1 MRILVT
7 GGAGFIGSHFAR
19 SLLDGRYVGFEHCD
33 VTVIDKLTYASDRA
47 NLPLGHPRLTFVHG
61 DICDRQLLADVVPGH
76 DAVVHFAAESH
87 VDRSIDDP
95 APFFETNV
103 MGSHH
108 LLAACARSGVGRVV
122 HVSTDEVYGSISAG
136 SWNESCALEPN
147 SPYAASK
154 AASDC
159 VVRSYWRTYDV
170 DVSITRCANNYG
182 PYQHVEKVIPRFVT
196 SLLTGQDITL
206 HGDGSAVREWL
217 HVDDHCRAIALVLAK
232 GRAGEVYN
240 IGGDLELTNRALAER
255 ILRLAGAGWERVRHV
270 PDRKVQDQRY
280 SLDYRKITEELGF
293 APQIRFVDG
302 LDEVFRWYRENRAW
316 WSPAVGEPRGPVLTS
331 AVRTVAGPR
340 GLSVHAR

>member
-19 SLLDGRYVGFEHCD
+19 SLLGGRYVGFEHCD

-47 NLPLGHPRLTFVHG
+47 NLPAAHPRLTFVRG

-103 MGSHH
+103 MGSHN
-108 LLAACARSGVGRVV
+108 LLAACARGGVGRVV
-122 HVSTDEVYGSISAG
+122 HVSTDEVYGTISEG
-136 SWNESCALEPN
+136 SWNESCVLEPN

-154 AASDC
+154 AASDH

-217 HVDDHCRAIALVLAK
+217 HVDDHCLAIALVLAK

-240 IGGDLELTNRALAER
+240 IGGDIELTNHALAER
-255 ILRLAGAGWERVRHV
+255 ILRLAGADWDRVRHV
-270 PDRKVQDQRY
+270 ADRKVQDQRY
-280 SLDYRKITEELGF
+280 SLDYRKISEELGF
-293 APQIRFVDG
+293 EPQIRFEDG
-302 LDEVFRWYRENRAW
+302 LAEVFGWYRENWTW
-316 WSPAVGEPRGPVLTS
+316 WAPAAAEARGAALTN
-331 AVRTVAGPR
+331 AVRSVPAAR
-340 GLSVHAR
+340 ALSVHSH

>member
-19 SLLDGRYVGFEHCD
+19 SLLSGRYVGFEHCD

-47 NLPLGHPRLTFVHG
+47 NLPAAHPRLTFVRG
-61 DICDRQLLADVVPGH
+61 DICDRQLLADLVPGH

-103 MGSHH
+103 MGSHY
-108 LLAACARSGVGRVV
+108 LLAACARARVGRVV
-122 HVSTDEVYGSISAG
+122 HVSTDEVYGSINEG
-136 SWNESCALEPN
+136 SWNETCVLEPN

-154 AASDC
+154 AASDH

-240 IGGDLELTNRALAER
+240 IGGDIELTNRALAER
-255 ILRLAGAGWERVRHV
+255 ILGLAGADWDRVRHV

-280 SLDYRKITEELGF
+280 SLDYRKISEELGF
-293 APQIRFVDG
+293 EPQIRFSDG
-302 LDEVFRWYRENRAW
+302 LSEVFHWYRENRAW
-316 WSPAVGEPRGPVLTS
+316 WVPNATETRSPALTTS
-331 AVRTVAGPR
+331 VR
-340 GLSVHAR
+340 GLPAARALSVPVR

>member
-19 SLLDGRYVGFEHCD
+19 SLLGGRYTGFEHCD

-47 NLPLGHPRLTFVHG
+47 NLPAAHPRLTFVRG

-95 APFFETNV
+95 SPFFETNV

-108 LLAACARSGVGRVV
+108 LLAACASGGVGRVV
-122 HVSTDEVYGSISAG
+122 HVSTDEVYGSISTG
-136 SWNESCALEPN
+136 SWNENCVLEPN

-240 IGGDLELTNRALAER
+240 IGGDRELTNRALAER

-280 SLDYRKITEELGF
+280 SLDYRKITDELGF
-293 APQIRFVDG
+293 APQIRFEDG
-302 LDEVFRWYRENRAW
+302 LSEVFHWYRENRAW
-316 WSPAVGEPRGPVLTS
+316 WSPAAAPARGTALTS